1 MKNENELK
9 KMQRASLVKMFV
21 IVMIVV
27 MFAVFGS
34 VAWFTQS
41 REVEG
46 SGVQM
51 TASDLPFEIKT
62 VGDNIGPKSHVQ
74 TKENSE
80 IIDTI
85 SNLFSKNPFYSGTN
99 AFNVGTLINDEG
111 YYSDGSNIKI
121 QWHLT
126 ENVDEGG
133 FGPDSS
139 GILTFYII
147 PKQDGPLT
155 AKFSLDLEGYT
166 AVQTKN
172 EDGTYAVTS
181 LTRVSNS
188 SSQQL
193 QDSVKYLNGHI
204 LIFKDIK

>member
-1 MKNENELK
+1 MQEKQEMNIK
-9 KMQRASLVKMFV
+9 KLSSIKIIAIALL
-21 IVMIVV
+21 IVSIII
-27 MFAVFGS
+27 FGS
-34 VAWFTQS
+34 LSWFTMS
-41 REVEG
+41 KEVEG
-46 SGVQM
+46 SGTQM

-74 TKENSE
+74 TKENNE
-80 IIDTI
+80 VIDTI
-85 SNLFSKNPFYSGTN
+85 SNLFSKNSFYSGTN
-99 AFNVGTLINDEG
+99 AFNVGALVNDEG
-111 YYSDGSNIKI
+111 YYSDGSNVKI

-126 ENVDEGG
+126 ENVDEDGL
-133 FGPDSS
+133 GPDSS